1 MGSVYPVVDSHCHTG
16 VRSVRDIKELEAAGI
31 VPVGL
36 AFWPLEPRSADTLL
50 DNFDRM
56 LEQFSGPIKG
66 TEVTAYVGLGIHP
79 RNAHFTHTQNQ
90 QKVLQALPGYLA
102 REHVACMGE
111 VGLESLDIT
120 EERILYAQLEI
131 ARDLGKPV
139 VIHTPGKRK
148 EDALDRS
155 IDILRQVGIPPD
167 LVVLDHIT
175 SELAQKA
182 LSFGGK
188 VGLTVKEGKLGAD
201 AAISILR
208 ANMGDIGRFLI
219 NSDFGY
225 SASTLEELTVVR
237 ATADRIEE
245 HLGADV
251 AAKVCRDNAAQL
263 FEIPVQQTVRRPPKL
278 KA

>member
-1 MGSVYPVVDSHCHTG
+1 MGSVYPVVDSHCHTA
-16 VRSVRDIKELEAAGI
+16 VRSVKDFTDLAAAGI

-56 LEQFSGPIKG
+56 LDQLAGPIKETG
-66 TEVTAYVGLGIHP
+66 VTGYVGLGIHP
-79 RNAHFTHTQNQ
+79 KNSHFTETPNQ
-90 QKVLQALPGYLA
+90 RKVLAALPDYLS
-102 REHVACMGE
+102 RDYVACMGE
-111 VGLESLDIT
+111 VGLDTLDIT

-131 ARDLGKPV
+131 ARDAGKPV

-148 EDALDRS
+148 QDALDRT
-155 IDILRQVGIPPD
+155 IDILGQVKMPPN

-175 SELAQKA
+175 PELVSKA

-201 AAISILR
+201 DAIAILR
-208 ANMGDIGRFLI
+208 ANESDVDRFLI

-225 SASTLEELTVVR
+225 SASTAGELTVVR

-245 HLGADV
+245 QLGV

-263 FEIPVQQTVRRPPKL
+263 FGIPVHEKVRRPPRL

>member
-1 MGSVYPVVDSHCHTG
+1 MGSIYPVVDSHCHTG
-16 VRSVRDIKELEAAGI
+16 VRSVRDITELGQAGI

-56 LEQFSGPIKG
+56 LEQFAGPVKG

-90 QKVLQALPGYLA
+90 LKVLQALPEYLG
-102 REHVACMGE
+102 RDYVACMGE

-131 ARDLGKPV
+131 ARDIAKPV

-148 EDALDRS
+148 EEALDRT
-155 IDILRQVGIPPD
+155 IEILRQVGIPPD

-175 SELAQKA
+175 PELVQKA

-208 ANMGDIGRFLI
+208 ANIGDIDRILI

-225 SASTLEELTVVR
+225 SASTSGELTVVR
-237 ATADRIEE
+237 QTADRIEAQ
-245 HLGADV
+245 LGADA

-263 FEIPVQQTVRRPPKL
+263 FGIPVQQTVRRPPRL